1 MKKFDIVA
9 LILYCSAGVLSASVN
24 VDISGTVTKAGGGAL
39 QGVTVSL
46 ANIKGLSATTDA
58 DGKFTLKDIVNILHI
73 NAPRATPL
81 EFAVKGNALAMSP
94 ASGKTAGTID
104 VFSENG
110 RRTARIGFSDPKSG
124 NVTLPELSPGVNFI
138 RLAVGGEL
146 YACMMLRLGNE
157 LFLKKVIPQMSST
170 GNFMLVKQAGASIMD
185 TLLARKTGYTDKAI
199 PISSYTAQNIAIAMD
214 SAIGCTVPPMPAF
227 SALTAN
233 AKMPDPFKF
242 MNGTR
247 MTKKS
252 EWTCRKAEIS
262 ALAQQFIYGKKPP
275 KPEKLEATYSGGS
288 LNITCTNGGKS
299 INFSVK
305 ISGVP
310 SGDGPF
316 PAFILMGGAATLAVP
331 VGIAKIAYD
340 HNKMASQTGSSRA
353 TPSGLFYTL
362 YPDYKATGSLMAWAW
377 GASRII
383 DALELCPDTK
393 INPKRIATQGCSR
406 DGKGSLVCGLFD
418 DRIALPMSISSG
430 SGGVSCWRVAE
441 TQGNVQ
447 KAGEIYGENTWM
459 GDNFQPFGNAVNK
472 LPIDQHE
479 VVAIAAPRPVLIEE
493 GTQDSWN
500 CPVCC
505 YHTAKYAQMV
515 YGALGYGDYLGFGQV
530 DHGHCAEGSNATQKQ
545 YFQAF
550 CDRFLLDKTST
561 DTKVF
566 SESFT
571 FDKAKWQD
579 GEIPTLEGELPPATL
594 SKE

>member
-1 MKKFDIVA
+1 MGKFGIIGLV
-9 LILYCSAGVLSASVN
+9 LYCSAGVVSASVN

-46 ANIKGLSATTDA
+46 AKIKGISATTDA
-58 DGKFTLKDIVNILHI
+58 DGKFTLKDIVNILDI
-73 NAPRATPL
+73 NAPLPAPL
-81 EFAVKGNALAMSP
+81 HFVLKGNLLAYPS
-94 ASGKTAGTID
+94 AYGKTPVTID
-104 VFSENG
+104 AFSENG
-110 RRTARIGFSDPKSG
+110 KRTAHIGICDPRSG
-124 NVTLPELSPGVNFI
+124 VVRLPEFGPGLNFI
-138 RLAVGGEL
+138 RIAANGETYL
-146 YACMMLRLGNE
+146 CSFVRLGNDV
-157 LFLKKVIPQMSST
+157 LLKKVTAEASASE
-170 GNFMLVKQAGASIMD
+170 NFIVEKRTAAAIMD
-185 TLLARKTGYTDKAI
+185 TLIARKTGYTEKAI
-199 PISSYTAQNIAIAMD
+199 PISSYTAQNIAIALD
-214 SAIGCTVPPMPAF
+214 SATDCTVPPMPAF
-227 SALTAN
+227 SALATN

-275 KPEKLEATYSGGS
+275 KPEKVEATYSSGA

-331 VGIAKIAYD
+331 SGIASIAYD
-340 HNKMASQTGSSRA
+340 HNKMAAQAGSSRA

-383 DALELCPDTK
+383 DALELCPETK

-459 GDNFQPFGNAVNK
+459 GDNFQPFGTAVNK

-515 YGALGYGDYLGFGQV
+515 FQALGYGDYLGFGHV
-530 DHGHCAEGSNATQKQ
+530 NHGHCAEGSNATQKQ
-545 YFQAF
+545 YFQTF

-566 SESFT
+566 SETFT

-579 GEIPTLEGELPPATL
+579 GEIPVLEGELPPATL